1 MVLAA
6 LFLHIDIVLRL
17 LEEGWL
23 GRESPADS
31 IVGFADGPIFKQE
44 VVGHQRS
51 HRSAVCE
58 TASHVKLNLK
68 LAGLIASGLIDSGA
82 TDGAGALH
90 VAGPHHVL
98 LVLPLAPRL
107 PVVRTGQPVVV
118 AEDEAVILKTTRG
131 VCKCERVNEVGKA
144 VAAFRSTPAA
154 NVAGERGLLALQLP
168 FCVELAMLVHGEE
181 RRDQGVRATM
191 IQLMQPRFFVCVEAR
206 GKQWDVPATRREYQ
220 NVRKEW
226 ETWKGRVWT
235 N

>member
-1 MVLAA
+1 MVLAS

-51 HRSAVCE
+51 HRSAVRE

-68 LAGLIASGLIDSGA
+68 LAGLIASRLIDSCA
-82 TDGAGALH
+82 TDGAGSLH

-107 PVVRTGQPVVV
+107 PVVGTGQPVVV
-118 AEDEAVILKTTRG
+118 AEDEAVILKTT
-131 VCKCERVNEVGKA
+131 
-144 VAAFRSTPAA
+144 
-154 NVAGERGLLALQLP
+154 
-168 FCVELAMLVHGEE
+168 
-181 RRDQGVRATM
+181 
-191 IQLMQPRFFVCVEAR
+191 
-206 GKQWDVPATRREYQ
+206 
-220 NVRKEW
+220 
-226 ETWKGRVWT
+226 
-235 N
+235 